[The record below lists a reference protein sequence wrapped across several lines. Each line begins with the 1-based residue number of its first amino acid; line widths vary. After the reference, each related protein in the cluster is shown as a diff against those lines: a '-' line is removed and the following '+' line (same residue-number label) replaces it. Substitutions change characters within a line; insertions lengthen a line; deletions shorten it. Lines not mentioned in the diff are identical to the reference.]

1 MRQAGRYMKA
11 YRDVRDRYSLIDMFK
26 NPDIAVEVTLQ
37 PVKAFSVDAAI
48 IFADILLPLEGMGIG
63 FEFAPGGGPVIKNPV
78 RTAADVRSVRVAD
91 PNADLGFVLESLRRV
106 RAEIDGKVPLIGF
119 AGAPFT
125 LASYAIEGGSSS
137 SYLLTKNLMYSD
149 PDSWDLLM
157 NRFCETITAF
167 LKAQIAAGAQVVQL
181 FDSWVGCLGP
191 SDYRNFV
198 LPHTRKIFREL
209 RKEGIPSIHF
219 GTGTAG
225 LLPLM
230 AEAGGDVIGVDWRMD
245 LGEAW
250 ECIGAGAGV
259 QGNLDPAALM
269 ASRDV
274 LCRKARE
281 VMDAA
286 GGRPGHIFNLGH
298 GILPSTPE
306 DSVKALAD
314 FVHEYCAGI

>member
-1 MRQAGRYMKA
+1 
-11 YRDVRDRYSLIDMFK
+11 
-26 NPDIAVEVTLQ
+26 
-37 PVKAFSVDAAI
+37 
-48 IFADILLPLEGMGIG
+48 
-63 FEFAPGGGPVIKNPV
+63 
-78 RTAADVRSVRVAD
+78 
-91 PNADLGFVLESLRRV
+91 
-106 RAEIDGKVPLIGF
+106 
-119 AGAPFT
+119 
-125 LASYAIEGGSSS
+125 
-137 SYLLTKNLMYSD
+137 
-149 PDSWDLLM
+149 
-157 NRFCETITAF
+157 
-167 LKAQIAAGAQVVQL
+167 
-181 FDSWVGCLGP
+181 
-191 SDYRNFV
+191 
-198 LPHTRKIFREL
+198 
-209 RKEGIPSIHF
+209 
-219 GTGTAG
+219 
-225 LLPLM
+225 M